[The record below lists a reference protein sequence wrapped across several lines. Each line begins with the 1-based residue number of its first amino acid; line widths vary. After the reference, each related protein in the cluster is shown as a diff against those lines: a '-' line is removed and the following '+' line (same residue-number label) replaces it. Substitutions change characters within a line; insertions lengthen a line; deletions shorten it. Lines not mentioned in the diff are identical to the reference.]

1 MTVRMGVNN
10 VLRREKM
17 SWRLGGDVSEEE
29 ENDVMKGS
37 IWFD

>member
-1 MTVRMGVNN
+1 MNN